1 MLKVTAP
8 KLIRSAGLA
17 AVVAGLLFVVIQPLH
32 PADVLAS
39 VSTDAWR
46 VIHYLSL
53 VMVLLF
59 VVGLIGIYARQVEEL
74 GWLGLAGF
82 IVLNLGLLL
91 TAGLGVVE
99 VFVLPLLVESEPA
112 FVQGFLGMVGGDPTG
127 ADLGAMPT
135 LWSASSVGFLA
146 GTFLF
151 GIANFRAGI
160 LSRWASGIF
169 AVGMLVSAP
178 MVALLGNARVAAVP
192 VGIGLAW
199 LGYSLWADP
208 RGRVSKAVQP
218 TATAL
223 PMIERA

>member
-1 MLKVTAP
+1 MVTAS
-8 KLIRSAGLA
+8 KVIRSTGVA

-46 VIHYLSL
+46 MIHYGSL
-53 VMVLLF
+53 TMVLLF

-74 GWLGLAGF
+74 GWLGLAGL
-82 IVLNLGLLL
+82 ITLSLGLLL

-99 VFVLPLLVESEPA
+99 VFVLPLLVDSEPD
-112 FVQGFLGMVGGDPTG
+112 FVNGFLGMVAGEPTG
-127 ADLGAMPT
+127 ADMGVMPT

-151 GIANFRAGI
+151 GIANLRAGI

-169 AVGMLVSAP
+169 AFGMLVSAP
-178 MVALLGNARVAAVP
+178 VVALLDTPRVAAVP

-199 LGYSLWADP
+199 LGYSLWAEP
-208 RGRVSKAVQP
+208 QRRPAEAVQP
-218 TATAL
+218 TAAAQ
-223 PMIERA
+223 PMVEGA